1 MATAGQRAHSAA
13 AAFLLIDIEASLVM
27 TSTLQ
32 RPAPR
37 DFRKRLLDRELLI
50 GTFCKT
56 PTSHSTEI
64 LGSLGYDF
72 VMLDEEHAPWTR
84 QSLEVGFLGA
94 RAFNTAG
101 LVRIARPDANSIL
114 SALDDGAIGVML
126 PHVASA
132 EKARNIASWAR
143 YKGGTRGSGVGRGG
157 DYGGRPIQ
165 AHYESSDAT
174 TTVIAMIEDREA
186 IEHIDEIVA
195 VEGIDGFFL
204 GRGDLALSLSNAT
217 ERLCDPR
224 STGRS
229 CASLRSRHSGILPST
244 GGIPRETGAVPTLE
258 EAIRIVARAVLKS
271 GKALCAVTQ
280 NMASDDAK
288 KMLDLGVTALMVASD
303 QGLLRSGALTQLEHF
318 RKLRQEVNSNA
329 T

>member
-1 MATAGQRAHSAA
+1 
-13 AAFLLIDIEASLVM
+13 M
-27 TSTLQ
+27 TSTPQ

-37 DFRKRLLDRELLI
+37 DFRKRLLARELLI

-56 PTSHSTEI
+56 PTSHATEI
-64 LGSLGYDF
+64 LGSIGYDF

-94 RAFNTAG
+94 RAFGIAG

-114 SALDDGAIGVML
+114 SALDDGAIGVMV

-157 DYGGRPIQ
+157 DYGGRSFET
-165 AHYESSDAT
+165 HYAASDAT

-204 GRGDLALSLSNAT
+204 GRGDLGLSLSNAT
-217 ERLCDPR
+217 
-224 STGRS
+224 
-229 CASLRSRHSGILPST
+229 
-244 GGIPRETGAVPTLE
+244 GGSVPTVD
-258 EAIRIVARAVLKS
+258 EAVRIVAKAVVNS

-303 QGLLRSGALTQLEHF
+303 QGLLRTGALAQLEHF
-318 RKLRQEVNSNA
+318 RKWVKPG
-329 T
+329 

>member
-1 MATAGQRAHSAA
+1 
-13 AAFLLIDIEASLVM
+13 M
-27 TSTLQ
+27 TSTAP

-37 DFRKRLLDRELLI
+37 EFRKRLLNRELLI

-56 PTSHSTEI
+56 PTSHATEI
-64 LGSLGYDF
+64 IGSLGYDF

-84 QSLEVGFLGA
+84 QTLEVGFLGA
-94 RAFNTAG
+94 RAFGTAG

-114 SALDDGAIGVML
+114 AALDDGAIGVMV
-126 PHVASA
+126 PHVSSA

-157 DYGGRPIQ
+157 DYGGRP
-165 AHYESSDAT
+165 AETHYELSDAT

-186 IEHIDEIVA
+186 IERIDEITA

-204 GRGDLALSLSNAT
+204 GRGDLGLSLSNAT
-217 ERLCDPR
+217 SAPA
-224 STGRS
+224 TG
-229 CASLRSRHSGILPST
+229 P
-244 GGIPRETGAVPTLE
+244 VPTVE
-258 EAIRIVARAVLKS
+258 EAVQIVARAVLKS
-271 GKALCAVTQ
+271 GKALCAVTT

-288 KMLDLGVTALMVASD
+288 KMIDLGVTALMVASD
-303 QGLLRSGALTQLEHF
+303 QAFIRTGALTQLEQF
-318 RKLRQEVNSNA
+318 RKLIKGGA

>member
-1 MATAGQRAHSAA
+1 
-13 AAFLLIDIEASLVM
+13 M
-27 TSTLQ
+27 TSIVP

-37 DFRKRLLDRELLI
+37 EFRRRLLNRELLI

-56 PTSHSTEI
+56 PTSHAAEI
-64 LGSLGYDF
+64 LGSVGYDF

-84 QSLEVGFLGA
+84 QALEVGLLGA
-94 RAFNTAG
+94 RAFGTAG

-126 PHVASA
+126 PHVSSP

-157 DYGGRPIQ
+157 DYGGRP
-165 AHYESSDAT
+165 AETHYELSDAT

-186 IEHIDEIVA
+186 LERIDEITA

-204 GRGDLALSLSNAT
+204 GRGDLGLSLSNAT
-217 ERLCDPR
+217 GP
-224 STGRS
+224 
-229 CASLRSRHSGILPST
+229 
-244 GGIPRETGAVPTLE
+244 VPTLD
-258 EAIRIVARAVLKS
+258 EAVHIVAKAVLSS
-271 GKALCAVTQ
+271 GKALCAVTT

-288 KMLDLGVTALMVASD
+288 KMVDLGVTALMVASD
-303 QGLLRSGALTQLEHF
+303 QGFIRTGALAQLEQF
-318 RKLRQEVNSNA
+318 RKLFHP
-329 T
+329 

>member
-1 MATAGQRAHSAA
+1 MQASGTPSASRGCGS
-13 AAFLLIDIEASLVM
+13 FSSEYVEAPPVM
-27 TSTLQ
+27 TSPST
-32 RPAPR
+32 RPSPR
-37 DFRKRLLDRELLI
+37 EFRKRLLAREFLI

-56 PTSHSTEI
+56 PTSHATEI
-64 LGSLGYDF
+64 LGAVGYDF

-94 RAFNTAG
+94 RAFGTAG

-114 SALDDGAIGVML
+114 SVLDDGAIGIMV

-157 DYGGRPIQ
+157 DYGGRPMEK
-165 AHYESSDAT
+165 HYESSDAT

-186 IEHIDEIVA
+186 LEHIDEIVA
-195 VEGIDGFFL
+195 VEGIDGIFL
-204 GRGDLALSLSNAT
+204 GRGDLGLSLSNAT
-217 ERLCDPR
+217 GPV
-224 STGRS
+224 
-229 CASLRSRHSGILPST
+229 PS
-244 GGIPRETGAVPTLE
+244 VE
-258 EAIRIVARAVLKS
+258 EAVRIVAKAVLKS

-288 KMLDLGVTALMVASD
+288 QMLDLGVTALMVGSD
-303 QGLLRSGALTQLEHF
+303 QGFVRSGAMAQLEHF
-318 RKLRQEVNSNA
+318 RKLGKA
-329 T
+329 P

>member
-1 MATAGQRAHSAA
+1 VQPAVGYEPRQFS
-13 AAFLLIDIEASLVM
+13 FDIEASLVM

-32 RPAPR
+32 RPSPR
-37 DFRKRLLDRELLI
+37 DFRKRLLARELLI

-64 LGSLGYDF
+64 LGAVGYDF

-84 QSLEVGFLGA
+84 QTLEMGFLGA
-94 RAFNTAG
+94 RAFEIAG
-101 LVRIARPDANSIL
+101 LVRVARPDANSIL
-114 SALDDGAIGVML
+114 SALDDGAIGIMV

-132 EKARNIASWAR
+132 QKARNIASWAR
-143 YKGGTRGSGVGRGG
+143 YKGGTRGSGIGRGG
-157 DYGGRPIQ
+157 NYGGRPIDV
-165 AHYESSDAT
+165 HYASSDAT

-186 IEHIDEIVA
+186 IEQIDEIVA

-204 GRGDLALSLSNAT
+204 GRGDLGLSLSNA
-217 ERLCDPR
+217 
-224 STGRS
+224 
-229 CASLRSRHSGILPST
+229 A
-244 GGIPRETGAVPTLE
+244 GAVPSLE
-258 EAIRIVARAVLKS
+258 EAVSIVAQAVLKS

-280 NMASDDAK
+280 NMASEDAK

-303 QGLLRSGALTQLEHF
+303 QGLLRSAALTQLDHF
-318 RKLRQEVNSNA
+318 RKLMKSER

>member
-1 MATAGQRAHSAA
+1 
-13 AAFLLIDIEASLVM
+13 M
-27 TSTLQ
+27 TSTPQ

-37 DFRKRLLDRELLI
+37 EFRKRLLDRELLI

-94 RAFNTAG
+94 RAFGIAG

-114 SALDDGAIGVML
+114 SALDDGAIGVMV

-204 GRGDLALSLSNAT
+204 GRGDLGLSLSNA
-217 ERLCDPR
+217 PGPAR
-224 STGRS
+224 S
-229 CASLRSRHSGILPST
+229 
-244 GGIPRETGAVPTLE
+244 VE
-258 EAIRIVARAVLKS
+258 EAVSIVAKAVLKS

-303 QGLLRSGALTQLEHF
+303 QGLLRSAALAQLEHF
-318 RKLRQEVNSNA
+318 RKLRKEV
-329 T
+329 TTD

>member
-1 MATAGQRAHSAA
+1 MTAP
-13 AAFLLIDIEASLVM
+13 
-27 TSTLQ
+27 TP

-37 DFRKRLLDRELLI
+37 DFRKRLLDRQLLI

-56 PTSHSTEI
+56 PTSHSAEI

-84 QSLEVGFLGA
+84 QTLEVGFLAA
-94 RAFNTAG
+94 RAFGTAG

-114 SALDDGAIGVML
+114 SALDDGAIGVMV

-157 DYGGRPIQ
+157 DYGGRPLET
-165 AHYESSDAT
+165 HYESSDST

-186 IEHIDEIVA
+186 LENIDAITA
-195 VEGIDGFFL
+195 IEGIDAFFL

-217 ERLCDPR
+217 GP
-224 STGRS
+224 
-229 CASLRSRHSGILPST
+229 
-244 GGIPRETGAVPTLE
+244 VPTLD
-258 EAIRIVARAVLKS
+258 EAVRIVAKSVLKN
-271 GKALCAVTQ
+271 GKALCAVTI
-280 NMASDDAK
+280 NMTSDDAK
-288 KMLDLGVTALMVASD
+288 QMIDLGVTAMIVGND
-303 QGLLRSGALTQLEHF
+303 QFFMRSGAAAELALFDKVMRNQVGLI
-318 RKLRQEVNSNA
+318 
-329 T
+329 

>member
-1 MATAGQRAHSAA
+1 
-13 AAFLLIDIEASLVM
+13 M
-27 TSTLQ
+27 TSTAP

-37 DFRKRLLDRELLI
+37 EFRRRLLNRELLI

-56 PTSHSTEI
+56 PTSHATEI
-64 LGSLGYDF
+64 IGSLGYDF

-94 RAFNTAG
+94 RAFGTAG

-114 SALDDGAIGVML
+114 AALDDGAIGVMV
-126 PHVASA
+126 PHVSSA

-157 DYGGRPIQ
+157 DYGGRP
-165 AHYESSDAT
+165 AEMHYELSDAT

-186 IEHIDEIVA
+186 IESIDEITA

-204 GRGDLALSLSNAT
+204 GRGDLGLSLSNAT
-217 ERLCDPR
+217 
-224 STGRS
+224 
-229 CASLRSRHSGILPST
+229 
-244 GGIPRETGAVPTLE
+244 GAVPTVD
-258 EAIRIVARAVLKS
+258 EAVSIVAKSVLKS
-271 GKALCAVTQ
+271 GKALCAVTT

-288 KMLDLGVTALMVASD
+288 KMIDLGVTALMVASD
-303 QGLLRSGALTQLEHF
+303 QGFIRTGALAQIEHF
-318 RKLRQEVNSNA
+318 RKLFVHPQ
-329 T
+329 

>member
-1 MATAGQRAHSAA
+1 
-13 AAFLLIDIEASLVM
+13 M
-27 TSTLQ
+27 TSNTA

-37 DFRKRLLDRELLI
+37 EFRKRLLDRQLLI

-56 PTSHSTEI
+56 PTSHSAEI

-84 QSLEVGFLGA
+84 QTLEVGFLGA
-94 RAFNTAG
+94 RAFGTAG

-114 SALDDGAIGVML
+114 SALDDGAIGVMV

-157 DYGGRPIQ
+157 DYGGRPIE
-165 AHYESSDAT
+165 AHYELSDST

-186 IEHIDEIVA
+186 IEQIDAITA

-204 GRGDLALSLSNAT
+204 GRGDLGLSLSNA
-217 ERLCDPR
+217 
-224 STGRS
+224 
-229 CASLRSRHSGILPST
+229 SGP
-244 GGIPRETGAVPTLE
+244 APTVE
-258 EAIRIVARAVLKS
+258 EAVRIVAKSVLKS
-271 GKALCAVTQ
+271 GKALCAVTP

-303 QGLLRSGALTQLEHF
+303 QGFMRSGALTQLEHF
-318 RKLRQEVNSNA
+318 KKLVQGGA
-329 T
+329 G

>member
-1 MATAGQRAHSAA
+1 
-13 AAFLLIDIEASLVM
+13 M
-27 TSTLQ
+27 TPTQ

-37 DFRKRLLDRELLI
+37 DFRKRLLAREMLI

-56 PTSHSTEI
+56 PTSHATEI

-84 QSLEVGFLGA
+84 QTLESGFLGA
-94 RAFNTAG
+94 RAFGIAG

-114 SALDDGAIGVML
+114 SALDDGAIGIMV

-157 DYGGRPIQ
+157 DYGGRPMDV
-165 AHYESSDAT
+165 HYEASDAT

-204 GRGDLALSLSNAT
+204 GRGDLGLSLSNAT
-217 ERLCDPR
+217 GG
-224 STGRS
+224 S
-229 CASLRSRHSGILPST
+229 APS
-244 GGIPRETGAVPTLE
+244 LE
-258 EAIRIVARAVLKS
+258 EAVGIVAKAVLKS

-288 KMLDLGVTALMVASD
+288 KMLDLGVTALMVSND
-303 QGLLRSGALTQLEHF
+303 QGLLRSAALAQLEHF
-318 RKLRQEVNSNA
+318 RRLKP
-329 T
+329 

>member
-1 MATAGQRAHSAA
+1 MERPVERYSPEIFVATLRVPKSDIIDTALPQFFPIDTEAIAH
-13 AAFLLIDIEASLVM
+13 M
-27 TSTLQ
+27 TPTVQ

-84 QSLEVGFLGA
+84 QTLEVGFLGA
-94 RAFNTAG
+94 RAFGTAG

-114 SALDDGAIGVML
+114 SALDDGAIGVMV

-132 EKARNIASWAR
+132 EKARSIASWAR

-157 DYGGRPIQ
+157 DYGGRPME
-165 AHYESSDAT
+165 AHYESSDAI

-204 GRGDLALSLSNAT
+204 GRGDLGLSLSNA
-217 ERLCDPR
+217 PG
-224 STGRS
+224 S
-229 CASLRSRHSGILPST
+229 APS
-244 GGIPRETGAVPTLE
+244 LE
-258 EAIRIVARAVLKS
+258 EAVRIVAEAVLKS

-288 KMLDLGVTALMVASD
+288 KMLDLGVTALMVSND
-303 QGLLRSGALTQLEHF
+303 QGLLRSGALAQLEQF
-318 RKLRQEVNSNA
+318 RKLKKES
-329 T
+329 

>member
-1 MATAGQRAHSAA
+1 MTAP
-13 AAFLLIDIEASLVM
+13 
-27 TSTLQ
+27 TP

-37 DFRKRLLDRELLI
+37 DFRKRLLDRQRLI

-84 QSLEVGFLGA
+84 QTLEVGFLAA
-94 RAFNTAG
+94 RAFGTAG

-114 SALDDGAIGVML
+114 SALDDGAIGVMV
-126 PHVASA
+126 PHVSSA

-157 DYGGRPIQ
+157 DYGGRPMQ
-165 AHYESSDAT
+165 AHYESSDST

-186 IEHIDEIVA
+186 LEQIDAITA

-204 GRGDLALSLSNAT
+204 GRGDLGLSLSNAPGT
-217 ERLCDPR
+217 PAAGP
-224 STGRS
+224 T
-229 CASLRSRHSGILPST
+229 
-244 GGIPRETGAVPTLE
+244 PTLE
-258 EAIRIVARAVLKS
+258 EAVRIVAKAVLKS
-271 GKALCAVTQ
+271 GKALCALTLDI
-280 NMASDDAK
+280 ASDDAK

-303 QGLLRSGALTQLEHF
+303 QGFMRSGALAQLEHF
-318 RKLRQEVNSNA
+318 KKLAQGGA
-329 T
+329 G

>member
-1 MATAGQRAHSAA
+1 MGAARADEL
-13 AAFLLIDIEASLVM
+13 AFGARTNCAHAKVQPTM
-27 TSTLQ
+27 TTNTP

-37 DFRKRLLDRELLI
+37 EFRKRLLARELLI

-64 LGSLGYDF
+64 LGTLGYDF

-84 QSLEVGFLGA
+84 QTLEVGLLGA
-94 RAFNTAG
+94 RAFGTAG

-114 SALDDGAIGVML
+114 SVLDDGAIGVMV

-132 EKARNIASWAR
+132 DKARKIASWAR

-157 DYGGRPIQ
+157 DYGGRPVE
-165 AHYESSDAT
+165 AHYQASDAT

-186 IEHIDEIVA
+186 LEQIDEITA

-204 GRGDLALSLSNAT
+204 GRGDLGLSLSNAT
-217 ERLCDPR
+217 GP
-224 STGRS
+224 
-229 CASLRSRHSGILPST
+229 A
-244 GGIPRETGAVPTLE
+244 PTLD
-258 EAIRIVARAVLKS
+258 EAVRAVAQSVLKN

-303 QGLLRSGALTQLEHF
+303 QGLMRSGALTQLEHF
-318 RKLRQEVNSNA
+318 KKLTQPGA
-329 T
+329 A